1 VSSKSEFHPHPVVRR
16 RRMAGTLM
24 VLALAATALVMWPVG
39 PLPGRSWGFIA
50 LGLWVG
56 AWIWL
61 AVTTCRE
68 CGKPFF
74 LEASRL
80 QSTAGPLRIVRGL
93 AARSDGSGLT
103 GVRAR
108 APEVSPEDR

>member
-1 VSSKSEFHPHPVVRR
+1 VSSKSEFRPHPVARR
-16 RRMAGTLM
+16 RRLAGTLM

-61 AVTTCRE
+61 AVTSCRE

-74 LEASRL
+74 WKR
-80 QSTAGPLRIVRGL
+80 AGFNPLR
-93 AARSDGSGLT
+93 DHCGSCGASVH
-103 GVRAR
+103 GVG
-108 APEVSPEDR
+108 APG

>member
-16 RRMAGTLM
+16 RRMAETLM

-74 LEASRL
+74 WRR
-80 QSTAGPLRIVRGL
+80 AGFNPLRDHCGSCGASLRGV
-93 AARSDGSGLT
+93 T
-103 GVRAR
+103 
-108 APEVSPEDR
+108 APG

>member
-1 VSSKSEFHPHPVVRR
+1 VSSKSEFHPHPVARR
-16 RRMAGTLM
+16 RRFAGTLM
-24 VLALAATALVMWPVG
+24 VLAMAATALVMWPVG

-74 LEASRL
+74 WRR
-80 QSTAGPLRIVRGL
+80 AGFNPLRDHCGSCGASLRGV
-93 AARSDGSGLT
+93 T
-103 GVRAR
+103 
-108 APEVSPEDR
+108 APG

>member
-1 VSSKSEFHPHPVVRR
+1 MSSKSEFHPHPVVRR
-16 RRMAGTLM
+16 RRMAETLM

-74 LEASRL
+74 WRR
-80 QSTAGPLRIVRGL
+80 AGFNPLRDHCGSCGASLRGV
-93 AARSDGSGLT
+93 T
-103 GVRAR
+103 
-108 APEVSPEDR
+108 APG